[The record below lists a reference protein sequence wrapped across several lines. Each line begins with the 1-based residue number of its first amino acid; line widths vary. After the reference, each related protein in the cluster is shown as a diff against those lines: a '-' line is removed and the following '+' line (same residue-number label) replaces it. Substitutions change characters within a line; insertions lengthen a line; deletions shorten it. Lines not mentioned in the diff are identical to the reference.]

1 MTRMLEQFVILGKK
15 TYSFKCVFHPVKI
28 MRSVVHAING
38 FHHI

>member
-15 TYSFKCVFHPVKI
+15 TYNFK
-28 MRSVVHAING
+28 SVVHAING